1 MSRKSAREYAY
12 KLIFEFIFDKDAS
25 TPTKSE
31 IFKDPNLTQL
41 DADYI
46 SAVYEGVQAHY
57 DDIIETIKRNATN
70 FKIERIFKPDL
81 AALVLAICEMQ
92 YIDDIPLNVSI
103 SEAVELVKMYST
115 DKSYQFVNGV
125 LAGVYKELSK

>member
-12 KLIFEFIFDKDAS
+12 KLVFEFIFDKDAS

-41 DADYI
+41 DAD
-46 SAVYEGVQAHY
+46 

-125 LAGVYKELSK
+125 LAGVYKELNK